1 MKTIERRLRKL
12 EDRFGP
18 EVETEQD
25 RWLAARLD
33 AAARRRKE
41 AELRGE
47 CQPVERGPEFEIHR
61 EMLRRALGRRAW
73 Q

>member
-18 EVETEQD
+18 EVETEHD
-25 RWLAARLD
+25 RWLMARLD

-41 AELRGE
+41 AGE
-47 CQPVERGPEFEIHR
+47 SGLLQPVVRGPEFDGHVQSLR
-61 EMLRRALGRRAW
+61 EALGRSDW
-73 Q
+73 